1 MKLFKK
7 NHKLEEVKMDEN
19 GNVINPEPKSGKG
32 KGMLKKVAIGLIGLA
47 GGAIAFCAVG
57 VAMAAAGGDSSDTN
71 TGDEVIENGS
81 DSTDS
86 SEGTGTE
93 ATGTSEE

>member
-19 GNVINPEPKSGKG
+19 GNVINPEPKKEKG
-32 KGMLKKVAIGLIGLA
+32 KDLGKKLLIGAIGAIGGVVTFVL
-47 GGAIAFCAVG
+47 VG

-71 TGDEVIENGS
+71 TGDEVTENGS

-93 ATGTSEE
+93 ATGSSEE

>member
-7 NHKLEEVKMDEN
+7 NNKLEEVKMDEN
-19 GNVINPEPKSGKG
+19 GNVINPEPKKEKG
-32 KGMLKKVAIGLIGLA
+32 KDLGKKLLIGAIGAIGGVVTFVL
-47 GGAIAFCAVG
+47 VG

-71 TGDEVIENGS
+71 TGDEVTENGS
-81 DSTDS
+81 DSTDL
-86 SEGTGTE
+86 SEVSGTE